1 MKLKKWLKVLLVLAL
16 IGVFSTWIV
25 LKYVNTPNIDYSNT
39 KSDINLTYTALLKE
53 TKTNDT
59 LTFKKY
65 INKLIAITGPVKKIK
80 NDSLGYVIQIGDTAN
95 LSSIVCQIDNRHNN
109 DFKTVKLGQ
118 IITIKGKITG
128 ASNDELLGT
137 TVEMNFCVLHK

>member
-1 MKLKKWLKVLLVLAL
+1 MKLKKWLKVLLVLVL
-16 IGVFSTWIV
+16 IGAFSTWIV

-53 TKTNDT
+53 TKANDT
-59 LTFKKY
+59 LTVKKY
-65 INKLIAITGPVKKIK
+65 INKLIAITGPIKEIK
-80 NDSLGYVIQIGDTAN
+80 NDSSGCVLQIGDTTD
-95 LSSIVCQIDNRHNN
+95 LSSIVCQMDNRHNS
-109 DFKTVKLGQ
+109 DFKTIKPGQ

-128 ASNDELLGT
+128 ANNDELLGT